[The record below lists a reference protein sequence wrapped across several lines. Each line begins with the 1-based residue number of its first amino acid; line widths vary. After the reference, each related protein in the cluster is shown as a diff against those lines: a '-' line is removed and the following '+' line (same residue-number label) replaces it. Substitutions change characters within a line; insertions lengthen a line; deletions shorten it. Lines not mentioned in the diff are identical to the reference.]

1 MNKGSGHLR
10 TDPAAL
16 GMDLNLLR
24 YLVVLVQECSVSRA
38 ADRVFITQPAMS
50 AALKRLREV
59 FSDPILV
66 RSGQT
71 MSATPRARELIA
83 TVEPMLQSVHG
94 LTQRQPVFDPPRA
107 RHSFTV
113 MGSDFV
119 QFALFARLVRLLAKE
134 APGVEMVVRP
144 ANPGKVQAWMESG
157 QVDLGIGYL
166 PAPPESLRAKL
177 LFGEEQVCL
186 VRKGHPVLRRSFT
199 PAVYGEMTHVAI
211 SPGGAGIYG
220 ATIDHALRSLGI
232 RRRVGLTLPSFLAIP
247 YVVAATDHIATVP
260 LRIARHF
267 SRFLPLEILAA
278 PMRLPAFEISMYWH
292 ERVHLDPAN
301 VWLRRQVVA
310 AADHLPKGDGGA
322 PVVRFSPP

>member
-1 MNKGSGHLR
+1 MNKGSDER
-10 TDPAAL
+10 RADPAAF

-38 ADRVFITQPAMS
+38 ADRVYVTQPAMS

-59 FSDPILV
+59 FNDPILV

-94 LTQRQPVFDPPRA
+94 LTLLQSAFEPGRSR
-107 RHSFTV
+107 RSFTV
-113 MGSDFV
+113 MCSDYV
-119 QFALFARLVRLLAKE
+119 QFAVLSRLVQLISND
-134 APGVEMVVRP
+134 APSVELTVRP
-144 ANPGKVQAWMESG
+144 ANPRKVQIWMESG

-166 PAPPESLRAKL
+166 PTPPESLRARL

-186 VRKGHPVLRRSFT
+186 VRKGHPILRRDFT
-199 PAVYGEMTHVAI
+199 PALYAEMTHVAI

-220 ATIDHALRSLGI
+220 ATIDNALRSLGI

-267 SRFLPLEILAA
+267 CRFLPLEVLAA
-278 PMRLPAFEISMYWH
+278 PMLLPAFEISMYWH
-292 ERVHLDPAN
+292 ERVHMDLAN
-301 VWLRRQVVA
+301 VWLRKQVVS
-310 AADHLPKGDGGA
+310 AADHLTMPERGA
-322 PVVRFSPP
+322 PVL

>member
-1 MNKGSGHLR
+1 MDQSSDR
-10 TDPAAL
+10 QRADPAAF

-38 ADRVFITQPAMS
+38 ADRVFVTQPAMS
-50 AALKRLREV
+50 AALKRLREA

-83 TVEPMLQSVHG
+83 TVEPMLLAVHG
-94 LTQRQPVFDPPRA
+94 LTQSRPAFEPRRS

-113 MGSDFV
+113 MCSDYV
-119 QFALFARLVRLLAKE
+119 QFAILRRLVRLLSEE
-134 APGVEMVVRP
+134 APGVELVVRP

-166 PAPPESLRAKL
+166 PAPPESLRARL
-177 LFGEEQVCL
+177 LFGEDQVCL
-186 VRKGHPVLRRSFT
+186 VRKGHHVLRRTFT
-199 PAVYGEMTHVAI
+199 PELYADLTHVAI

-220 ATIDHALRSLGI
+220 ATIDRTLLSLGI
-232 RRRVGLTLPSFLAIP
+232 RRRVGLTLPSFLAVP

-267 SRFLPLEILAA
+267 SLFLPLELLPT
-278 PMRLPAFEISMYWH
+278 PMRLPAFEISMFWH
-292 ERVHLDPAN
+292 ERVHQDMAN
-301 VWLRRQVVA
+301 IWLRKQVVA
-310 AADHLPKGDGGA
+310 AVDQPAGSGGDA
-322 PVVRFSPP
+322 ALA